1 MSDGGTEWVS
11 RISASRSFSV
21 GGRSEEKDHSCCPW
35 VSGGILRA
43 RGRFRVLRL
52 SGKEEIG
59 VEREGFRGVWTG
71 RYSRDGQVNPDDTP
85 R

>member
-1 MSDGGTEWVS
+1 MSFLG
-11 RISASRSFSV
+11 
-21 GGRSEEKDHSCCPW
+21 PW
-35 VSGGILRA
+35 RDPGCMGNSMRCGW
-43 RGRFRVLRL
+43 